1 MKNNYL
7 LEGSDYVSLKQKI
20 DSIIE
25 KNDFKDAM
33 VSIYDLDEVILDNAL
48 EDLDTYG
55 FLSSKKVIIIKNISN
70 VGDDDKNMVSHL
82 IQYINNP
89 DPMNLFIITDNK
101 LDDRKKLTK
110 ELKKNMEYVLVSM
123 NTVDYIKKELSSYK
137 LESGVITLINEYSQ
151 DDITKIHNDC
161 CKLKEYRCDTLEIS
175 KDDVRELCIKKI
187 GDTTSMTFD
196 FVRAFA
202 EKNKKKSLEIYNK
215 LIDSG
220 VEALSI
226 IGLIASQIRILYQVK
241 VLSKKRLSD
250 KEMADMLGEKSSY
263 RITKTKEL
271 TGYYTEEQL
280 LDIMKKLSDIDFHIK
295 TDGVDSKFLIELL
308 IINL

>member
-89 DPMNLFIITDNK
+89 DPMNLLIITDNK

>member
-89 DPMNLFIITDNK
+89 DPMNLLIITDNK

-202 EKNKKKSLEIYNK
+202 EKNKKKSLEIYNQ